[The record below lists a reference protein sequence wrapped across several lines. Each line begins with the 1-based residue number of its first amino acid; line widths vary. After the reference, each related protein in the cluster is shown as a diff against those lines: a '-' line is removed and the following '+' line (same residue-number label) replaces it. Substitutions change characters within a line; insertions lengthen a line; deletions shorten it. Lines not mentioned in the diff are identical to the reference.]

1 MDSLELKYTEEHEW
15 IVIDAAGVGL
25 VGISQH
31 AADSLGDVVFVDLP
45 QVGDNLEQFGKLGEI
60 ESVKAFSELFSPV
73 SGSVVEV
80 NDSLSD
86 APDLINENPY
96 ESGWMVKIL
105 LSDLSELDKLMSAS
119 EMKLL
124 FPSPRLTDDI
134 PLYSEYRSS
143 EATNAQCNWSRV
155 VRRSI

>member
-1 MDSLELKYTEEHEW
+1 MDSLELKFTEEHEW
-15 IVIDAAGVGL
+15 ILVDDAGVGL

-73 SGSVVEV
+73 SGAVVEV
-80 NDSLSD
+80 NDSLTD

-96 ESGWMVKIL
+96 ESGWMVKIQ
-105 LSDLSELDKLMSAS
+105 LSDLSEIDKLMSAS
-119 EMKLL
+119 EYET
-124 FPSPRLTDDI
+124 FV
-134 PLYSEYRSS
+134 SES
-143 EATNAQCNWSRV
+143 EAH
-155 VRRSI
+155 

>member
-1 MDSLELKYTEEHEW
+1 MDSQELKYTEEHEW

-119 EMKLL
+119 EYET
-124 FPSPRLTDDI
+124 FV
-134 PLYSEYRSS
+134 SES
-143 EATNAQCNWSRV
+143 ETH
-155 VRRSI
+155 

>member
-105 LSDLSELDKLMSAS
+105 LSDLSEADKLMSAS
-119 EMKLL
+119 EYET
-124 FPSPRLTDDI
+124 FV
-134 PLYSEYRSS
+134 SES
-143 EATNAQCNWSRV
+143 ETH
-155 VRRSI
+155 

>member
-1 MDSLELKYTEEHEW
+1 MDSLELKFTEEHEW

-73 SGSVVEV
+73 SGAVVEV
-80 NDSLSD
+80 NESLTD

-96 ESGWMVKIL
+96 ESGWMVKIQ
-105 LSDLSELDKLMSAS
+105 LSDLSEINKLMSAS
-119 EMKLL
+119 EYET
-124 FPSPRLTDDI
+124 FV
-134 PLYSEYRSS
+134 SES
-143 EATNAQCNWSRV
+143 ETH
-155 VRRSI
+155 

>member
-119 EMKLL
+119 EYET
-124 FPSPRLTDDI
+124 FV
-134 PLYSEYRSS
+134 SES
-143 EATNAQCNWSRV
+143 ETH
-155 VRRSI
+155 

>member
-45 QVGDNLEQFGKLGEI
+45 QVGDNVEQFGKLGEI

-73 SGSVVEV
+73 SGAVVEV
-80 NDSLSD
+80 NESLTD

-96 ESGWMVKIL
+96 ESGWMVKIQ
-105 LSDLSELDKLMSAS
+105 LSDLSEIDKLMSAS
-119 EMKLL
+119 EYET
-124 FPSPRLTDDI
+124 FV
-134 PLYSEYRSS
+134 SES
-143 EATNAQCNWSRV
+143 EAH
-155 VRRSI
+155 

>member
-1 MDSLELKYTEEHEW
+1 MDSLELKFTEEHEW

-119 EMKLL
+119 EYET
-124 FPSPRLTDDI
+124 FV
-134 PLYSEYRSS
+134 SES
-143 EATNAQCNWSRV
+143 ETH
-155 VRRSI
+155 

>member
-1 MDSLELKYTEEHEW
+1 MDSLELKFTEEHEW

-73 SGSVVEV
+73 SGAVVEV
-80 NDSLSD
+80 NESLTD

-96 ESGWMVKIL
+96 ESGWMVKIQ
-105 LSDLSELDKLMSAS
+105 LSDLSEINKLMSAS
-119 EMKLL
+119 EYET
-124 FPSPRLTDDI
+124 FV
-134 PLYSEYRSS
+134 SES
-143 EATNAQCNWSRV
+143 EAH
-155 VRRSI
+155 

>member
-1 MDSLELKYTEEHEW
+1 MDSLELKFTEEHEW

-45 QVGDNLEQFGKLGEI
+45 QVGDNVEQFGKLGEI

-73 SGSVVEV
+73 SGAVVEV
-80 NDSLSD
+80 NESLTD

-96 ESGWMVKIL
+96 ESGWMVKIQ
-105 LSDLSELDKLMSAS
+105 LSDLSEINKLMSAS
-119 EMKLL
+119 EYET
-124 FPSPRLTDDI
+124 FV
-134 PLYSEYRSS
+134 SES
-143 EATNAQCNWSRV
+143 ETH
-155 VRRSI
+155 

>member
-1 MDSLELKYTEEHEW
+1 MDSQELKYTEEHEW

-105 LSDLSELDKLMSAS
+105 LSDLSEVDKLMSAS
-119 EMKLL
+119 EYET
-124 FPSPRLTDDI
+124 FV
-134 PLYSEYRSS
+134 SES
-143 EATNAQCNWSRV
+143 ETH
-155 VRRSI
+155 

>member
-1 MDSLELKYTEEHEW
+1 MDSLELKFTEEHEW

-73 SGSVVEV
+73 SGAVVEV
-80 NDSLSD
+80 NESLTD

-96 ESGWMVKIL
+96 ESGWMVKIQ
-105 LSDLSELDKLMSAS
+105 LSDLSEIDKLMSAS
-119 EMKLL
+119 EYET
-124 FPSPRLTDDI
+124 FV
-134 PLYSEYRSS
+134 SES
-143 EATNAQCNWSRV
+143 EAH
-155 VRRSI
+155 